1 MALKAMYAG
10 KYEEHLLDTAP
21 TLISTAV
28 RVDEL
33 KKSHVTS
40 ITIVWSSLVV
50 VM

>member
-1 MALKAMYAG
+1 MALQAMIAET
-10 KYEEHLLDTAP
+10 YEEHLLDTAP
-21 TLISTAV
+21 TMTSTAV

-40 ITIVWSSLVV
+40 ITIVWSSRVV